1 MGLSTP
7 ESTHSILHV
16 INGITGAAL
25 KVPDAINAMMQ
36 PGGGVMDALN
46 AYIGSCPEGV
56 GFASL
61 TVGPGIG
68 PKPAPI
74 SIFSKGLNQFL
85 GVTVCDG
92 ELNVKGTGMT
102 VAAAKSIFTGGTWK
116 YAGSSFTVAGNVTM
130 AGKTGAIGFA
140 DTTISGSKI
149 NIASP
154 ALTLNGRAWQQVV
167 AAVDINSGKKF
178 FDIKHPSKENW
189 RLRYVCLEGPTADVY
204 VKGKLRGESV
214 INLPDYW
221 KDLVDIETITVSLT
235 PTTNYQELFV
245 KNVESENR
253 VIIANQAG
261 SAVNCDYVVFGER
274 KDTTRNISEY
284 EGQTPKEYPE
294 DNPDVFVIQDT
305 SPPSVDKDVSSI
317 WSN

>member
-7 ESTHSILHV
+7 ESTVSILHV
-16 INGITGAAL
+16 MNGITGAAI
-25 KVPDAINAMMQ
+25 KIPDGINAMLQ
-36 PGGGVMDALN
+36 PGGGVMDAIN
-46 AYIGSCPEGV
+46 AYIGSCPEGA

-61 TVGPGIG
+61 TCGPGIG
-68 PKPAPI
+68 PRPAPI

-85 GVTVCDG
+85 GITLCDG

-102 VAAAKSIFTGGTWK
+102 VTAAKSLFSGGTWK
-116 YAGSSFTVAGNVTM
+116 YAGTSFTVAGNVTM

-140 DTTISGSKI
+140 DTVISGKAVK
-149 NIASP
+149 IASP
-154 ALTLNGRAWQQVV
+154 ALTLNGRNWMQVV
-167 AAVDINSGKKF
+167 SAVDVNSAKKP
-178 FDIKHPSKENW
+178 FDIKHPSKEGW

-204 VKGKLRGESV
+204 LKGKLRGESV

-245 KNVESENR
+245 KKVESDYR
-253 VIIANQAG
+253 IIIGNQAG

-274 KDTTRNISEY
+274 KDTGKNIPEY
-284 EGQTPKEYPE
+284 EGQTPKDYPGDNDEYM
-294 DNPDVFVIQDT
+294 NTV
-305 SPPSVDKDVSSI
+305 SLSSI
-317 WSN
+317 WSK